1 MWDLI
6 IMQSLSQ
13 QEIKIYDLGIK
24 AYSLEKDLNS
34 FGGKKLQ
41 RELKC
46 CDQVV
51 SMKNSQGCKTKD
63 ETQRKI
69 NIGKVSLCLTPLLGA
84 IPGANVLNLACP
96 RARALREKPPRFLA
110 ATTEDP
116 AKPVCQVKSPYTAAN
131 LFNKRGRV
139 QQFVHCNLLNFKDK
153 DRH

>member
-6 IMQSLSQ
+6 IMQSLSH

-24 AYSLEKDLNS
+24 PYSLEKDLNS

-41 RELKC
+41 REVKC
-46 CDQVV
+46 CDQVA

-69 NIGKVSLCLTPLLGA
+69 NIGEVSLYLTLLLGA
-84 IPGANVLNLACP
+84 TPGANVLNLACP
-96 RARALREKPPRFLA
+96 RARALQEKPPRFLA

-116 AKPVCQVKSPYTAAN
+116 TEPVCQVKSPYTTAN
-131 LFNKRGRV
+131 LFNKRGSV
-139 QQFVHCNLLNFKDK
+139 QQLVHYNLLNFKDK